1 MAGSP
6 PAVSWAAANRRRLA
20 RHGLDGP
27 APAGT
32 DPAEIAR
39 AVCGA
44 HAQVLSAAEVSLA
57 LRIDGAT
64 GADVR
69 RALWEDRSL
78 VKTYGPRGTVH
89 LLPTRDLPMWTGA
102 LSAIPAQRPFPEG
115 VRLTPDQ
122 TDQVV
127 GAIGTALADAELTVD
142 ELTEAVVDLAGP
154 WAGERV
160 MPAFQDLW
168 PRWRQAVGTAAHRG
182 ALCFGQNRGRRVT
195 YTSPRR
201 WLPGFAP
208 APEADAVAEL
218 LGRYLHAY
226 GPATS
231 RQFAQW
237 IGAPPAWA
245 ADQFR
250 THRRELTEV
259 DFQGTPAWVAA
270 HDAEAPVVGTPVD
283 DVLLLPYFDAFVVG
297 SQPRNRLFPGTAAD
311 RALVPSGQAGN
322 FPVLLAGGE
331 VAGVWHQRRSG
342 RQVEI
347 TVEPL
352 APLPAR
358 RRRALEVQAGRI
370 GEILEARPRLVV
382 GTVTVGA
389 HA

>member
-1 MAGSP
+1 MP
-6 PAVSWAAANRRRLA
+6 WAAANRRRLA
-20 RHGLDGP
+20 RHGLGG
-27 APAGT
+27 AAAAGT
-32 DPAEIAR
+32 EPAAIAR

-44 HAQVLSAAEVSLA
+44 HAQVLSAAEVSVA

-64 GADVR
+64 CADVR
-69 RALWEDRSL
+69 HALWEDRSL

-89 LLPTRDLPMWTGA
+89 LLATRDLPSWTGA
-102 LSAIPAQRPFPEG
+102 LSAIPSQSAFPEG

-127 GAIGTALADAELTVD
+127 AAVGTALADAELTVD
-142 ELTEAVVDLAGP
+142 ELTEAVADLAGP

-168 PRWRQAVGTAAHRG
+168 PRWRQAVHTAAHRG
-182 ALCFGQNRGRRVT
+182 VLCFGRNRGRRVT
-195 YTSPRR
+195 YTNPGR
-201 WLPGFAP
+201 WLPGFVP
-208 APEADAVAEL
+208 AQEDDAVAEL

-237 IGAPPAWA
+237 IGAPPSWA

-250 THRRELTEV
+250 RHRRDLAEV
-259 DFQGTPAWVAA
+259 DLEGTPAWVAA
-270 HDAEAPVVGTPVD
+270 GDAGFPDGDPTAAG
-283 DVLLLPYFDAFVVG
+283 VLLLPYFDAFVVG
-297 SQPRNRLFPGTAAD
+297 SQPRDRLFPGAAAT
-311 RALVPSGQAGN
+311 RALAPSGQAGN
-322 FPVLLAGGE
+322 YPVLLVGGE

-352 APLPAR
+352 APLTAG

-370 GEILEARPRLVV
+370 GEILEVTPRLVV

>member
-1 MAGSP
+1 M
-6 PAVSWAAANRRRLA
+6 SWAAANGRRLV
-20 RHGLDGP
+20 RHGLREP

-32 DPAEIAR
+32 EPA
-39 AVCGA
+39 AVTRTMCGA
-44 HAQVLSAAEVSLA
+44 HAQLLSAAEVSLA
-57 LRIDGAT
+57 LRIEGAT
-64 GADVR
+64 CADVR

-89 LLPTRDLPMWTGA
+89 LLATRDLPMWTGA
-102 LSAIPAQRPFPEG
+102 LSAIPAQSPFPDG

-122 TDQVV
+122 TDQVL

-142 ELTEAVVDLAGP
+142 ELTEAIVDLAGP

-168 PRWRQAVGTAAHRG
+168 PRWRQAVGAAAHRG
-182 ALCFGQNRGRRVT
+182 VLCFGRNRGRRVT
-195 YTSPRR
+195 YTNPHR

-208 APEADAVAEL
+208 APETDAVAEL
-218 LGRYLHAY
+218 LGRYLHGY

-231 RQFAQW
+231 GQFAQW
-237 IGAPPAWA
+237 IGAPPSWA
-245 ADQFR
+245 AGQFR
-250 THRRELTEV
+250 QHRRKLAEV
-259 DFQGTPAWVAA
+259 DFDGTPAWVAA
-270 HDAEAPVVGTPVD
+270 GDSEAPDGDPPAG
-283 DVLLLPYFDAFVVG
+283 DVRLLPYFDAFVVG
-297 SQPRNRLFPGTAAD
+297 SRPRDRLFPGTAAT
-311 RALVPSGQAGN
+311 RALSPSGQAGN
-322 FPVLLAGGE
+322 YPVLLVGGE

-352 APLPAR
+352 VPLPAR
-358 RRRALEVQAGRI
+358 RRRALEAQAGRI
-370 GEILEARPRLVV
+370 GEILEATSRLVV

>member
-1 MAGSP
+1 MAESP
-6 PAVSWAAANRRRLA
+6 PTVSWAAANRRRLA
-20 RHGLDGP
+20 RHALGEP

-32 DPAEIAR
+32 EPAEIAR

-57 LRIDGAT
+57 LRVDGAT
-64 GADVR
+64 RADVR
-69 RALWEDRSL
+69 HALWEDRSL

-89 LLPTRDLPMWTGA
+89 LLPTQDLPVWTGA
-102 LSAIPAQRPFPEG
+102 LSAVPDQSPFPEG

-122 TDQVV
+122 TEEVI
-127 GAIGTALADAELTVD
+127 GAIGTALADTELTVD
-142 ELTEAVVDLAGP
+142 ELTEAIADLAGP

-168 PRWRQAVGTAAHRG
+168 PRWRQAVDTAAHRG
-182 ALCFGQNRGRRVT
+182 VLCFGRNRGRRVT
-195 YTSPRR
+195 YTSPQR
-201 WLPGFAP
+201 WLPGFRP
-208 APEADAVAEL
+208 APERRAIAEL
-218 LGRYLHAY
+218 LRRYLHAY

-250 THRRELTEV
+250 RHRHELTEV
-259 DFQGTPAWVAA
+259 VLEGTPAWVASGDA
-270 HDAEAPVVGTPVD
+270 AMPEAEAPADG
-283 DVLLLPYFDAFVVG
+283 VLLLPYFDAFVVG
-297 SQPRNRLFPGTAAD
+297 SQPRDRLFPGRAAA

-322 FPVLLAGGE
+322 FPVLLVSGE
-331 VAGVWHQRRSG
+331 VAGVWHQRRAG

-352 APLPAR
+352 TPLPAG
-358 RRRALEVQAGRI
+358 RRRALDVQAGRI
-370 GEILEARPRLVV
+370 GEILEAAPRLVV

>member
-6 PAVSWAAANRRRLA
+6 PTVSWAAANGRRLS
-20 RHGLDGP
+20 RHGLRGP

-32 DPAEIAR
+32 DMWEIAR

-57 LRIDGAT
+57 LRIEGAT
-64 GADVR
+64 CADVR

-89 LLPTRDLPMWTGA
+89 LLATRDLPMWTGA
-102 LSAIPAQRPFPEG
+102 LSAIPAQSPFPEG

-127 GAIGTALADAELTVD
+127 GAIAAALADAELTVD
-142 ELTEAVVDLAGP
+142 ELTEALVDLAGP

-168 PRWRQAVGTAAHRG
+168 PRWRQAVDIAAHRG
-182 ALCFGQNRGRRVT
+182 VLCFGRNRGRRVT
-195 YTSPRR
+195 YTNPHR

-208 APEADAVAEL
+208 APEDEAVAEL

-237 IGAPPAWA
+237 LGASPGWA
-245 ADQFR
+245 ADR
-250 THRRELTEV
+250 WRNHRQELTEV
-259 DFQGTPAWVAA
+259 DFEGTPAWVAA
-270 HDAEAPVVGTPVD
+270 GDAEVADGDTPAGG
-283 DVLLLPYFDAFVVG
+283 VLLLPYFDAFVVG
-297 SQPRNRLFPGTAAD
+297 SQPRDRLFPGPAAA
-311 RALVPSGQAGN
+311 RALAPSGQAGN
-322 FPVLLAGGE
+322 FPVLLVGGE

-352 APLPAR
+352 APLPAG
-358 RRRALEVQAGRI
+358 RRRALEVLAGRI

>member
-1 MAGSP
+1 
-6 PAVSWAAANRRRLA
+6 VSWAAANRRRLA
-20 RHGLDGP
+20 RHGLREP
-27 APAGT
+27 AAAGT
-32 DPAEIAR
+32 EPAELAR

-64 GADVR
+64 CADVR
-69 RALWEDRSL
+69 RALWEDASL

-89 LLPTRDLPMWTGA
+89 LLATRDLAMWTGA
-102 LSAIPAQRPFPEG
+102 LSAIPAQSPFPEG

-182 ALCFGQNRGRRVT
+182 VLCFGRNRGRRVT

-201 WLPGFAP
+201 WLPGLEP
-208 APEADAVAEL
+208 APEDEAVAGL
-218 LGRYLHAY
+218 LRRYLHAY
-226 GPATS
+226 GPATA

-237 IGAPPAWA
+237 IGAPPGWA

-250 THRRELTEV
+250 RHRRALTEV
-259 DFQGTPAWVAA
+259 DFEGTPAWVAA
-270 HDAEAPVVGTPVD
+270 GDTEGPDGDAPVGG
-283 DVLLLPYFDAFVVG
+283 VLLLPYFDAFVVG
-297 SQPRNRLFPGTAAD
+297 SQPRDRLFPGAAAA

-322 FPVLLAGGE
+322 FPVLLVDGE
-331 VAGVWHQRRSG
+331 VAGVWHQRRAG
-342 RQVEI
+342 RRVEI

-352 APLPAR
+352 AGLPAG
-358 RRRALEVQAGRI
+358 RRRALEVQAARI
-370 GEILEARPRLVV
+370 GEILEATPRLVV

>member
-1 MAGSP
+1 MAGSK
-6 PAVSWAAANRRRLA
+6 PALSWAAANGRRLA
-20 RHGLDGP
+20 RHGLREP

-32 DPAEIAR
+32 QVWEIAR

-57 LRIDGAT
+57 LRIEGAT
-64 GADVR
+64 RADVR

-89 LLPTRDLPMWTGA
+89 LLATRDLPMWTGA
-102 LSAIPAQRPFPEG
+102 LSAIPAQSPFPEG
-115 VRLTPDQ
+115 VRLAPDQ

-127 GAIGTALADAELTVD
+127 AAIGTALAGAELTVD
-142 ELTEAVVDLAGP
+142 ELTGAVVDLAGP

-182 ALCFGQNRGRRVT
+182 VLCFGRNRGRRVT
-195 YTSPRR
+195 YTNPSR

-208 APEADAVAEL
+208 APEDAAVAEL

-245 ADQFR
+245 AGQFR
-250 THRRELTEV
+250 RHRRELAEV
-259 DFQGTPAWVAA
+259 DFEGTPGWVAA
-270 HDAEAPVVGTPVD
+270 GDADVSDGGAPAGG
-283 DVLLLPYFDAFVVG
+283 VLLLPYFDAFVVG
-297 SQPRNRLFPGTAAD
+297 SQPRDRLFPGAAAA
-311 RALVPSGQAGN
+311 RALAPSGQAGN
-322 FPVLLAGGE
+322 FPVLLVGGE

-352 APLPAR
+352 GPLPAGP
-358 RRRALEVQAGRI
+358 RRALEVQAARI
-370 GEILEARPRLVV
+370 GEILEATPRLVV
-382 GTVTVGA
+382 GTVTAGA

>member
-1 MAGSP
+1 MTRP
-6 PAVSWAAANRRRLA
+6 PPELSWPPVNGRRLA
-20 RHGLDGP
+20 RHRLREP

-32 DPAEIAR
+32 EPAEVAEAI
-39 AVCGA
+39 CGA
-44 HAQVLSAAEVSLA
+44 HAQVLAAAEFSLA
-57 LRIDGAT
+57 LRIEGAT
-64 GADVR
+64 RADVR

-102 LSAIPAQRPFPEG
+102 LSAIPARSPFPEG
-115 VRLTPDQ
+115 VRLSPGQ

-127 GAIGTALADAELTVD
+127 TAIGTALADAELTVD
-142 ELTEAVVDLAGP
+142 ELTEAVADLAGP

-168 PRWRQAVGTAAHRG
+168 PRWRQAVDTAAHRG
-182 ALCFGQNRGRRVT
+182 VLCFGRNRGRRVT
-195 YTSPRR
+195 YTNPHR
-201 WLPGFAP
+201 WLPGFTP
-208 APEADAVAEL
+208 APEDEAVAEL
-218 LGRYLHAY
+218 LRRYLHAY

-250 THRRELTEV
+250 RHRRALAEV
-259 DFQGTPAWVAA
+259 DLEGTPAWAA
-270 HDAEAPVVGTPVD
+270 AGDTEAYDGEVPAGS
-283 DVLLLPYFDAFVVG
+283 VLLLPYFDAFVVG
-297 SQPRNRLFPGTAAD
+297 SQPRDRLFPGPAAA
-311 RALVPSGQAGN
+311 RALAPSGQAGN
-322 FPVLLAGGE
+322 FPVLLVGGE
-331 VAGVWHQRRSG
+331 VAGVWHQRHAG

-352 APLPAR
+352 TPLPAG
-358 RRRALEVQAGRI
+358 RRRALDVQAGRI
-370 GEILEARPRLVV
+370 GEILEAAPRLVV

>member
-6 PAVSWAAANRRRLA
+6 PTVSWAAANGRRLA
-20 RHGLDGP
+20 RHGLREP

-32 DPAEIAR
+32 EPAELAR

-57 LRIDGAT
+57 LRIEGAT
-64 GADVR
+64 CADVR
-69 RALWEDRSL
+69 RALWEDGSL

-89 LLPTRDLPMWTGA
+89 LLATRDLPLWTGA
-102 LSAIPAQRPFPEG
+102 LSAIPAQSPFPEG

-127 GAIGTALADAELTVD
+127 GAISTALADAELTVD

-168 PRWRQAVGTAAHRG
+168 PRWRQAVATAAHRG
-182 ALCFGQNRGRRVT
+182 VLCFGRNRGRRVT
-195 YTSPRR
+195 YTNPRR
-201 WLPGFAP
+201 RLPGLAP
-208 APEADAVAEL
+208 APEDEAVAEL
-218 LGRYLHAY
+218 LRHYLHAY

-250 THRRELTEV
+250 RHRHDLAEV
-259 DFQGTPAWVAA
+259 DFEGTPAWVAA
-270 HDAEAPVVGTPVD
+270 GDAELADGDAPVGG
-283 DVLLLPYFDAFVVG
+283 VLLLPYFDAFVVG
-297 SQPRNRLFPGTAAD
+297 GQPRDRLFPGPAAA

-322 FPVLLAGGE
+322 FPVLLVGGE
-331 VAGVWHQRRSG
+331 VAGVWHQRRAG

-352 APLPAR
+352 AALPAG